1 MVQEMVFTCQD
12 TQLNVWTPCEA
23 YKVTARILER
33 PRPPGC
39 SPAQLWGSWQ
49 PEDKMRAD
57 QVLWIPLLLSIKCVR
72 HKGVWLHCIEP
83 RNFIKPFNRANF
95 QWGNWAA
102 HQIQLKH
109 TVTPRKKVFFSPS
122 RWPNCKQQIRVS
134 FVNVLVALQL
144 CPWAFCSPSGWNL
157 WLREGFPKKSSCSFG
172 FCPNEGGEGPAQI
185 CCPLFTNCIYWVNLG
200 MGREGETP
208 AQIFWHIGVQKKRYK
223 LSKLGGGRGNLD
235 KIQKNSYFWE
245 TVP

>member
-72 HKGVWLHCIEP
+72 HTGVWLHCIDS
-83 RNFIKPFNRANF
+83 RNFTKPFNRRKFSMGKMGCTSNPTQAYCYSKKKYFSALLGDQIANF
-95 QWGNWAA
+95 SGS
-102 HQIQLKH
+102 KGD
-109 TVTPRKKVFFSPS
+109 F
-122 RWPNCKQQIRVS
+122 
-134 FVNVLVALQL
+134 LVHRNR
-144 CPWAFCSPSGWNL
+144 ST
-157 WLREGFPKKSSCSFG
+157 
-172 FCPNEGGEGPAQI
+172 FCPKWA
-185 CCPLFTNCIYWVNLG
+185 LRTH
-200 MGREGETP
+200 TH
-208 AQIFWHIGVQKKRYK
+208 A
-223 LSKLGGGRGNLD
+223 SLGGSIFHSWTGITMWGSSVGM
-235 KIQKNSYFWE
+235 IQIGLTNG
-245 TVP
+245 